1 MITFGD
7 VLLYTVS
14 YFGLFTSVYFL
25 WVMIENRGAWKN
37 PPPPK
42 KLPKVSIIVPAC
54 NEEKTVAKT
63 VHSLLGLDYPKDLLE
78 IIIVDDGSVDKT
90 LKVAKKFEKLGVKV
104 LTKPNG
110 GKGTALNLALKHA
123 TGQLVGCLD
132 ADSIVEP
139 DALKKMV
146 GYFGNKDV
154 MAVTPSLKCTPP
166 RTMWQA
172 VQVIEF
178 LLGVY
183 LRKVFS
189 FMGSIHVTPG
199 PFTIF
204 RKSFFDK
211 YGGYDT
217 STVTEDIEISLR
229 LQSHKFIIE
238 NAVDANVYAIPKPTF
253 GTMYQQRIRWYRG
266 FLDNVGKYHHL
277 FSRKYGNLGLFILPS
292 AFVSV
297 LFAVAVVI
305 YTFLRFVD
313 SSYHH
318 FINLYNVNFDFRK
331 LIYFRTD
338 PFYIDAS
345 ALIFIGIVAL
355 AIGISVMLITKK
367 MSNERQ
373 HIKWY
378 YLLFMF
384 IYLPLFAYW
393 WVMAVYYK
401 IRKGE
406 VVWTGRKRDAEEE
419 KYLS

>member
-1 MITFGD
+1 MITVGD

-14 YFGLFTSVYFL
+14 YFGLFTSVLFL
-25 WVMIENRGAWKN
+25 WVMLENRRQWKN

-42 KLPKVSIIVPAC
+42 ILPKVSIIVPAC
-54 NEEKTVAKT
+54 NEEQTLGKT
-63 VHSLLGLDYPKDLLE
+63 VHSLLGLDYPKNKLE

-90 LKVAKKFEKLGVKV
+90 LKVAKKFEKLGVVV

-110 GKGTALNLALKHA
+110 GKGTALNFALKRA
-123 TGQLVGCLD
+123 TGELVGCLD
-132 ADSIVEP
+132 ADSVVEP

-146 GYFGNKDV
+146 GYFGKKGV

-166 RTMWQA
+166 KTVWQS

-189 FMGSIHVTPG
+189 FMGAIHVTPG

-229 LQSHKFIIE
+229 LQSHQFIIE
-238 NAVDANVYAIPKPTF
+238 NAVDANVYAIAKPTF
-253 GTMYQQRIRWYRG
+253 QTMYHQRIRWYRG
-266 FLDNVGKYHHL
+266 FLDNVSTYHHL

-305 YTFLRFVD
+305 YAISRLVD
-313 SSYHH
+313 TNYHR

-331 LIYFRTD
+331 LIYLRTD
-338 PFYIDAS
+338 PFYLDAS
-345 ALIFIGIVAL
+345 ALMFIGIIAL
-355 AIGISVMLITKK
+355 CMSVFIMLLIKSI
-367 MSNERQ
+367 SNEKQ

-378 YLLFMF
+378 YLLFMVV
-384 IYLPLFAYW
+384 YLPLFAYW

-401 IRKGE
+401 VRKGE
-406 VVWTGRKRDAEEE
+406 VVWTGRKRDAKEQ